1 MVHQAKASHQIYV
14 EKNIH
19 NLGNNARIREDL
31 KRKNKVFMSML
42 SIISRKCIN
51 LQRNGITWLIPQTK
65 ANTEA
70 AENLVIIRVGTKNLI
85 LNLNCV

>member
-1 MVHQAKASHQIYV
+1 
-14 EKNIH
+14 
-19 NLGNNARIREDL
+19 
-31 KRKNKVFMSML
+31 MSLL
-42 SIISRKCIN
+42 SIIPEKCIN
-51 LQRNGITWLIPQTK
+51 LQRKGMTWLIPQTK